1 MAYVEDVFNAAMG
14 IMDELG
20 VDGEART
27 SDTEEYALRTPSIV
41 NMLVSELKI
50 LTGERGDWLPIESLE
65 DVVPVG
71 DNSYSLGALPYGLA
85 ANLLVDENPS
95 AASFYQQ
102 RYEEMRAYYLAR
114 MQATTGDVVNVYGG
128 IEYGEFA
135 RW

>member
-71 DNSYSLGALPYGLA
+71 DTSYALGALPYGLA

-114 MQATTGDVVNVYGG
+114 MQAVTGDVVNVYGG

>member
-71 DNSYSLGALPYGLA
+71 GTSYSLGALPYGLV

-114 MQATTGDVVNVYGG
+114 MQAVTGDVVNVYGG

-135 RW
+135 HW

>member
-50 LTGERGDWLPIESLE
+50 LTGESGDWLPIESLE

-71 DNSYSLGALPYGLA
+71 NTSYSLGALSYGLA

-114 MQATTGDVVNVYGG
+114 MQAVTGDVVNVYGG

-135 RW
+135 HW

>member
-71 DNSYSLGALPYGLA
+71 DTSYSLGALPYGLV

-114 MQATTGDVVNVYGG
+114 MQAVTGDVVNVYGG

>member
-1 MAYVEDVFNAAMG
+1 MAYVEDVFDAAMG

-71 DNSYSLGALPYGLA
+71 DTSYSLGALPYGLV

-114 MQATTGDVVNVYGG
+114 MQAVTGDVVNVYGG

>member
-14 IMDELG
+14 IMDELDM
-20 VDGEART
+20 DGEART
-27 SDTEEYALRTPSIV
+27 ADTEEYALRTPAIV

-65 DVVPVG
+65 DLVPVG
-71 DNSYSLGALPYGLA
+71 DTSYALGALPYGLA

-102 RYEEMRAYYLAR
+102 RYEELRAYYLAR
-114 MQATTGDVVNVYGG
+114 MQALTGDIVNVYGG

>member
-71 DNSYSLGALPYGLA
+71 NTSYSLGALSYGLA

-114 MQATTGDVVNVYGG
+114 MQAVTGDVVNVYGG

-135 RW
+135 HW

>member
-71 DNSYSLGALPYGLA
+71 DTSYSLGARPYGLA

-114 MQATTGDVVNVYGG
+114 MQAVTGDVVNVYGG

>member
-50 LTGERGDWLPIESLE
+50 LTGERGDWLPVESLE

-71 DNSYSLGALPYGLA
+71 DPSYSLGALPYGLA

-114 MQATTGDVVNVYGG
+114 MQAVTGDVVNVYGG

-135 RW
+135 HW

>member
-71 DNSYSLGALPYGLA
+71 DTSYSLGALAYGLA
-85 ANLLVDENPS
+85 GNLLVDENPS

-114 MQATTGDVVNVYGG
+114 MQAVTGDVVNVYGG